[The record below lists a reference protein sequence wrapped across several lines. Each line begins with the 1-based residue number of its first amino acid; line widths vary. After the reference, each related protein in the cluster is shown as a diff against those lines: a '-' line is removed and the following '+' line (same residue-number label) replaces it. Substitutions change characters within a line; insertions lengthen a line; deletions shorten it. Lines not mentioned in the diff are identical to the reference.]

1 MTDAE
6 RMAPV
11 LVRVSPFL
19 LNVFAIFWLLLMIH
33 NAFYCTYSIPL
44 IALCQ
49 EKIISKYRDSVMCY
63 FLLVKHE
70 K

>member
-11 LVRVSPFL
+11 LVHVSPFL

-33 NAFYCTYSIPL
+33 NAF
-44 IALCQ
+44 
-49 EKIISKYRDSVMCY
+49 
-63 FLLVKHE
+63 
-70 K
+70 

>member
-19 LNVFAIFWLLLMIH
+19 LNVYI
-33 NAFYCTYSIPL
+33 
-44 IALCQ
+44 
-49 EKIISKYRDSVMCY
+49 
-63 FLLVKHE
+63 LVVINDP
-70 K
+70 

>member
-1 MTDAE
+1 MADAE

-33 NAFYCTYSIPL
+33 NAF
-44 IALCQ
+44 
-49 EKIISKYRDSVMCY
+49 
-63 FLLVKHE
+63 
-70 K
+70 